1 MIFDQL
7 PPHYDLSSTFMAI
20 RAGTCPV
27 CSERLPSSTGLI
39 PPGCPFAG
47 ETGCALA
54 EEHRAAEGG
63 PLAETIAYPTPAADE
78 ADDDGFPEVD
88 DLANRT
94 VALYR
99 MGQVIGRGMMGRVYQ
114 AEHRGLARPCAIK
127 IMNPS
132 LVRREPATVERF
144 WAEARAVAG
153 LVHPHVVTVHNL
165 GTERGYHYIEME
177 YMPGGVSLKET
188 LVRAGPLD
196 PARASK
202 LMRQVALGLEAAHR
216 AGLVHRDVKPANVLM
231 TADGRAK
238 LADFGLVRKIVDVD
252 RNPAGLAGTPTFMAP
267 ELFGGRPAGPKTDL
281 YAVGVMYYY
290 LLTARLPFAS
300 DNLAR
305 LILLHRN
312 APVPDVRLLAPAAP
326 SEVTRILGRLLAKNP
341 ADRYDSAGELAED
354 LFRTLGQLRNTEQL
368 VHESLEGLDCLIQ
381 GGRDRWRVVYPV
393 PGDRIHEVY
402 IELVEGRRHERL
414 LTVFSVCAPC
424 DPRHYEF
431 ALKLNNELTHG
442 SLSIREVNGQA
453 MFVMTRTFAHG
464 HVGPAEIRAAVQEI
478 AKRGDRVEQQ
488 LTSTDVF

>member
-1 MIFDQL
+1 
-7 PPHYDLSSTFMAI
+7 
-20 RAGTCPV
+20 
-27 CSERLPSSTGLI
+27 
-39 PPGCPFAG
+39 
-47 ETGCALA
+47 
-54 EEHRAAEGG
+54 
-63 PLAETIAYPTPAADE
+63 
-78 ADDDGFPEVD
+78 
-88 DLANRT
+88 
-94 VALYR
+94 
-99 MGQVIGRGMMGRVYQ
+99 
-114 AEHRGLARPCAIK
+114 
-127 IMNPS
+127 
-132 LVRREPATVERF
+132 
-144 WAEARAVAG
+144 
-153 LVHPHVVTVHNL
+153 
-165 GTERGYHYIEME
+165 
-177 YMPGGVSLKET
+177 
-188 LVRAGPLD
+188 
-196 PARASK
+196 
-202 LMRQVALGLEAAHR
+202 MRQIALGLEAAHR

-312 APVPDVRLLAPAAP
+312 APVPDVQLLAPAAP

-341 ADRYDSAGELAED
+341 ADRYDSAGELADD
-354 LFRTLGQLRNTEQL
+354 LLRALGHLRNTEEL

-442 SLSIREVNGQA
+442 CLSIREVNGQA
-453 MFVMTRTFAHG
+453 MFVMTRTFARG